1 MYSNEIA
8 EAFSTANRICG
19 ELMADTAT
27 SCRWVKRRLDDDR
40 LKYYQLKK
48 RRRELGR
55 KDTTKLTE
63 EEIEALE
70 LEKLELE
77 KEIKAL
83 ELKIW
88 GVSRKIREEVI

>member
-1 MYSNEIA
+1 MLYSNEIR
-8 EAFSTANRICG
+8 EIFSTANRLCG

-40 LKYYQLKK
+40 LEYYQLKK
-48 RRRELGR
+48 KRRELGR
-55 KDTTKLTE
+55 KDTTELTD

-88 GVSRKIREEVI
+88 GK

>member
-1 MYSNEIA
+1 MYSSELA

-48 RRRELGR
+48 KRREAGR
-55 KDTTKLTE
+55 KDITKFTVE
-63 EEIEALE
+63 EKEALE

-88 GVSRKIREEVI
+88 G

>member
-1 MYSNEIA
+1 MYLSEFA
-8 EAFSTANRICG
+8 EALSTANRICG

-48 RRRELGR
+48 KRRELGR
-55 KDTTKLTE
+55 KDTTELTE
-63 EEIEALE
+63 EEIKTLE

-88 GVSRKIREEVI
+88 GK